1 MTIVAKTFEAELVN
15 RDISYSVTDD
25 GRYELFVG
33 DAKLTI
39 SIDNIRRDFDR
50 DGDVSAVSRFVE
62 NVLKDLNF
70 QTLDW
75 HEVRNFVRY
84 SLEPSD
90 YDIGFGDVVHN
101 VINDELVQLYVFS
114 SPDRSQISWISPS
127 SVSDWGI
134 SVDEL
139 KFQAESNMSQLV
151 ENARLETL
159 DMNGNLLGMISTEIT
174 EFKSSLVLS
183 ASFRTL
189 VEPTHGWPVFA
200 VLPCRDFAYIVRCDN
215 QEFLGVLG
223 RVVVDEYN
231 KSGYPIT
238 KDVLRISD
246 DGIIAIGTFP
256 DPT

>member
-90 YDIGFGDVVHN
+90 YDMGFGDFVHN

-139 KFQAESNMSQLV
+139 KSQAESNMSQLV
-151 ENARLETL
+151 ENARLKTQ

-183 ASFRTL
+183 ALSL
-189 VEPTHGWPVFA
+189 IH
-200 VLPCRDFAYIVRCDN
+200 I
-215 QEFLGVLG
+215 
-223 RVVVDEYN
+223 
-231 KSGYPIT
+231 
-238 KDVLRISD
+238 
-246 DGIIAIGTFP
+246 
-256 DPT
+256 